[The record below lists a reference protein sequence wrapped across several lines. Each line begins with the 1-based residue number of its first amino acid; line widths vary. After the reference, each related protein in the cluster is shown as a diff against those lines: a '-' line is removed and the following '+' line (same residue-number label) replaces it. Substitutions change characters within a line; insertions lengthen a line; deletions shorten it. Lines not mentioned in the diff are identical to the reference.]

1 MRLKM
6 QSKMCQQVRSQEQVR
21 SEEVRAQVCSEMRPK
36 VRTQELTGVDRNRRS
51 PPTRIATQVA
61 GLRLLEIYS
70 GLARR
75 GEHLLGHVLGGK
87 LPRQWQHY
95 PEVDA
100 IDSERGY
107 QWFYHSHSPQDRP
120 GAAEHGHIHLFA
132 RRKLWSRRLRSAH
145 EIEFASLAD
154 DPTQQVSTRHLISI
168 GLDAKG
174 IPISLFTV
182 NSWVTG
188 DLMLSATNTALLLD
202 QMTLD
207 TGNEEV
213 DTVIECVVRLYKDE
227 IRDLLLNRDVLLYR
241 KRAPGILD
249 DERLEMLSEIA
260 INVDRKMPGE

>member
-1 MRLKM
+1 M
-6 QSKMCQQVRSQEQVR
+6 
-21 SEEVRAQVCSEMRPK
+21 
-36 VRTQELTGVDRNRRS
+36 
-51 PPTRIATQVA
+51 
-61 GLRLLEIYS
+61 
-70 GLARR
+70 
-75 GEHLLGHVLGGK
+75 
-87 LPRQWQHY
+87 
-95 PEVDA
+95 
-100 IDSERGY
+100 
-107 QWFYHSHSPQDRP
+107 
-120 GAAEHGHIHLFA
+120 
-132 RRKLWSRRLRSAH
+132 
-145 EIEFASLAD
+145 
-154 DPTQQVSTRHLISI
+154 STRHLISI